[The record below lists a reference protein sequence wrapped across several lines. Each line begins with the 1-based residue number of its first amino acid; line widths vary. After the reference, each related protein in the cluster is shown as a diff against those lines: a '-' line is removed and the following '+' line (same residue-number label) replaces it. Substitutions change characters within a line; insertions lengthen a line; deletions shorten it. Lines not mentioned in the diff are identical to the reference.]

1 MSQRQVNL
9 RSSNQLASTAANI
22 VQTSASTSKSILNSV
37 AKRQE
42 LNRRQTEQALLLGN
56 KTSEELIQA
65 YSDKIKSSDVEF
77 NTQLNGY
84 VRQEAERIGALK
96 ANAEKPGATK
106 EDREAYLEAKQ
117 TGTDNLTNLAIVS
130 ATLEQN
136 RGYYNGAAGAIAEGS
151 SLGKLERGY
160 AQNTNTI
167 KFNSSLLTN
176 TYSDVNF
183 ATNEGGQLTISLVPD
198 GETDPVTFDVT
209 AEANAFKQTGESIAT
224 AAISEDDLLTG
235 KTGLGWVTEAS
246 KFKDL
251 LPTRTNVTTDKEKEI
266 SIGTIDID
274 GETADIMQ
282 QTRLKIENVSDT
294 LLKNHSPWLDSKI
307 GADFAKQWDQLYDL
321 KEIDNSNPLSQLS
334 WGTLNNANKQAGVDN
349 LIKMYKK
356 DNLNIEDLDRDDKP
370 GFTVEDYELL
380 QKEQRELAKKGL
392 ANFLAKQ
399 LEVDY
404 VQQQNAEILT
414 LDKD

>member
-42 LNRRQTEQALLLGN
+42 LNRKQTEQALLLGN

-65 YSDKIKSSDVEF
+65 YSDKIKSADVDF

-96 ANAEKPGATK
+96 AEAEKPGATK
-106 EDREAYLEAKQ
+106 EDRDAYLEAKQ
-117 TGTDNLTNLAIVS
+117 TGTDNLMNLAIVS
-130 ATLEQN
+130 ANLEKN
-136 RGYYNGAAGAIAEGS
+136 RAYYNGAAGAIAEGS
-151 SLGKLERGY
+151 SLGQLERGF
-160 AQNTNTI
+160 AQNTNRI

-176 TYSDVNF
+176 TYSNVNF
-183 ATNEGGQLTISLVPD
+183 TTNEGGQLTISLVPD
-198 GETDPVTFDVT
+198 GETDPVNFDVT
-209 AEANAFKQTGESIAT
+209 AEASAFKQTGETIAT
-224 AAISEDDLLTG
+224 AAISKDDLLTG
-235 KTGLGWVTEAS
+235 TTGLGWVTEAS

-251 LPTRTNVTTDKEKEI
+251 LPTKTNVKTDSEKEI
-266 SIGTIDID
+266 SIGTINVD
-274 GETADIMQ
+274 GKTADIME
-282 QTRLKIENVSDT
+282 QTRLKVEDVSKKLLENH
-294 LLKNHSPWLDSKI
+294 LPWLDSKI

-334 WGTLNNANKQAGVDN
+334 WGTLNNANKQAGVEN
-349 LIKMYKK
+349 LKK
-356 DNLNIEDLDRDDKP
+356 QAKSQNISLEDLDRDNEP
-370 GFTVEDYELL
+370 GFTVADYEKL

-414 LDKD
+414 LDK

>member
-65 YSDKIKSSDVEF
+65 YSDKIKSADVEF
-77 NTQLNGY
+77 NTKLNGY
-84 VRQEAERIGALK
+84 VRQEAERIGTLK

-106 EDREAYLEAKQ
+106 EERDAYLEAKQ
-117 TGTDNLTNLAIVS
+117 TGTDNLTNLAIIS
-130 ATLEQN
+130 ANLEKN
-136 RGYYNGAAGAIAEGS
+136 RAYYNGAAGAIAEGS
-151 SLGKLERGY
+151 SLGKIERGF
-160 AQNTNTI
+160 AQNTNRI

-183 ATNEGGQLTISLVPD
+183 TTNEGGQLTISLVPD
-198 GETDPVTFDVT
+198 GETDPVNFDVT
-209 AEANAFKQTGESIAT
+209 AEANAFKQTGETIAT

-235 KTGLGWVTEAS
+235 KTGLGWVTEVS

-251 LPTRTNVTTDKEKEI
+251 LPTKTDVTKDKKKEV
-266 SIGTIDID
+266 SIGTIEID

-282 QTRLKIENVSDT
+282 QTRLKVEDVSKNLLEN
-294 LLKNHSPWLDSKI
+294 HGAWLDSKV
-307 GADFAKQWDQLYDL
+307 GADFAKQWDQLYEL
-321 KEIDNSNPLSQLS
+321 KYIGDFEIAKLS
-334 WGTLNNANKQAGVDN
+334 WGTLNNANVKAGIEN
-349 LIKMYKK
+349 LKK
-356 DNLNIEDLDRDDKP
+356 EYGSEDLTALDKDP
-370 GFTVEDYELL
+370 TDGFTEADYKAL
-380 QKEQRELAKKGL
+380 QKQQRELAKIGL
-392 ANFLAKQ
+392 SKFLAEQ
-399 LEVDY
+399 LEIDY
-404 VQQQNAEILT
+404 VQNQRAEILT